1 MLDKPWPL
9 GCCLNG
15 RFGGC
20 SAMAAAMAPNLI
32 AKHRQ
37 SSKSI
42 TRFDIAPGEM
52 SVQLALSPTLKEVML
67 HRVPNAVRGFV
78 PCLRGQIRGA
88 AALWLLAAAALLP
101 GHSAMAADNNTPAP
115 PANAQAAPAPDGTS
129 PDEYADAQ
137 HQISGPAGNPECVWL
152 GRKAV
157 SRLWNDD
164 IDTAFRD
171 LDLYD
176 RFGCPGA
183 HVQAAVRCIVLHQP
197 VSGDRKGADQ
207 KPSDTLDFRVRAC
220 WLNPTSPA
228 IPAAA
233 AAAPPAPAAAAPGAP
248 AAPAPA
254 SNASH

>member
-1 MLDKPWPL
+1 MAVLAAV
-9 GCCLNG
+9 
-15 RFGGC
+15 
-20 SAMAAAMAPNLI
+20 SATAAAMAPNLI

-37 SSKSI
+37 SSKI
-42 TRFDIAPGEM
+42 DNAVDIAREEM
-52 SVQLALSPTLKEVML
+52 SVQLAPSPTLKETML
-67 HRVPNAVRGFV
+67 HRVPNPVRGFV
-78 PCLRGQIRGA
+78 PCLRGPIRSA
-88 AALWLLAAAALLP
+88 AALWLLAAAAILP
-101 GHSAMAADNNTPAP
+101 AYSAMAENNTPAP
-115 PANAQAAPAPDGTS
+115 PANQQAAPSPDGTS

-137 HQISGPAGNPECVWL
+137 RQISGPAGNPECVWL

-157 SRLWNDD
+157 SRLWGDD

-197 VSGDRKGADQ
+197 VSGDRKGAEQ

-220 WLNPTSPA
+220 WNNPTSPA
-228 IPAAA
+228 IPA
-233 AAAPPAPAAAAPGAP
+233 PTPAAAAPATAGPAPAAP

-254 SNASH
+254 STAAH